1 MKNLELIRKVMK
13 NDLVEDFAMVI
24 IFIVLIFLSLL
35 TSSCSNNDVRPEKAL
50 LQAPELARS
59 NKLNDQLFQKSAEWT
74 GKVDRSDYKIGAED
88 LLDIE
93 IFQAQELKT
102 TARVSSQGYIK
113 LPLGEKI
120 KAAGFTVSELEAR
133 IAGSLK
139 EYMVDPMVSVFVKEY
154 RSHQISVLG
163 YVKTPSVYYVS
174 GQKTLLDMLSMAGGL
189 TPEGADTCVIQR
201 TVTSDKDGSR
211 HTESIVV
218 DLNELL
224 MKGRAELNIPV
235 EAGDLIHVPKAG
247 VFFVDGAVG
256 SPGLFSLKGTVTL
269 VQALSMAKG
278 LAYEAAHGGIRIY
291 RDNGKPERE
300 VITADYDSIL
310 NGKSKDVELKD
321 KDIIIVSTSGLKS
334 LIKGLAGTANFGMFS
349 VGRGY

>member
-1 MKNLELIRKVMK
+1 MKNLELIRKVMR

-59 NKLNDQLFQKSAEWT
+59 NKLNDRLFQKSAELT
-74 GKVDRSDYKIGAED
+74 GKASDYKIGAED
-88 LLDIE
+88 LLEIE

-120 KAAGFTVSELEAR
+120 KAAGFTVSELESR

-139 EYMVDPMVSVFVKEY
+139 QYMVEPMVSVFVKEY

-189 TPEGADTCVIQR
+189 TPEGADTCIIQR
-201 TVTSDKDGSR
+201 TVTSGKDGSP

-224 MKGRAELNIPV
+224 LKGRAELNIPV

-256 SPGLFSLKGTVTL
+256 SPGLFPLKGTVTL
-269 VQALSMAKG
+269 VEALSMAKG
-278 LAYEAAHGGIRIY
+278 LVYDAAHGSIRIY

-300 VITADYDSIL
+300 VIKADYDSIL
-310 NGKSKDVELKD
+310 DGKSKDVELKD
-321 KDIIIVSTSGLKS
+321 KDIIIVGTSGLKS